1 MNIMVPKMTSK
12 FSVNFMEK
20 YTLLL
25 VLLDC
30 IYSQTDEWG
39 GNKGEYRA
47 RWLVSVRKRW
57 ELPGGERPRMS
68 HDLLFSMFLML

>member
-1 MNIMVPKMTSK
+1 MVPKMTSK

-30 IYSQTDEWG
+30 IYSQADEWG
-39 GNKGEYRA
+39 GNKGEYRD
-47 RWLVSVRKRW
+47 RWLVSVRKR
-57 ELPGGERPRMS
+57 
-68 HDLLFSMFLML
+68 

>member
-1 MNIMVPKMTSK
+1 MVPKMTSK

-30 IYSQTDEWG
+30 IFHKQMNGVEIRESTEIG
-39 GNKGEYRA
+39 GWY
-47 RWLVSVRKRW
+47 L
-57 ELPGGERPRMS
+57 
-68 HDLLFSMFLML
+68 